1 MSVYNIGEFI
11 KEKRERMGVT
21 QEELCQGICSLP
33 TMSRIESGAR
43 MPKRETI
50 IQIFQRLGI
59 PAEMYPNY
67 TTKADLEVLYLVYQV
82 RQSYNINDMATAK
95 ELFSKLNGEYDNLPV
110 PDKQF
115 CRLFETVIKMNSGEL
130 ANAQVLP
137 ELEDIMKMSC
147 PNYNIDR
154 LPRLMT
160 FEEINVLNN
169 IAICYA
175 KMDKMDVA
183 INIYYSI
190 VGTYKLG
197 VSNIEDSL
205 RTSPTIHYNL
215 SKYLG
220 LSGRYDECI
229 RICEDGIR
237 YIKLSGNYRNYPS
250 IMYNL
255 AWVLVRRNSKGDME
269 RAESV
274 LKKAYYTSVISW
286 SKSLTDSVRRLYKE
300 YFNKDLPELT

>member
-1 MSVYNIGEFI
+1 MAVYNIGEFI
-11 KEKRERMGVT
+11 KEKRERMGIT
-21 QEELCQGICSLP
+21 QDELCEGICSLP
-33 TMSRIESGAR
+33 TMSRIESGTR

-67 TTKADLEVLYLVYQV
+67 TTKSDLEVLYLVYQI

-95 ELFSKLNGEYDNLPV
+95 VLFSKLNGEYNNLPV

-115 CRLFETVIKMNSGEL
+115 CRLFETVLKMNSGEL
-130 ANAQVLP
+130 NYAQALP

-147 PNYNIDR
+147 PNYSLDR

-175 KMDKMDVA
+175 KMNKIDIA
-183 INIYYSI
+183 IEIYYSI
-190 VGTYKLG
+190 IGTYKLRA
-197 VSNIEDSL
+197 SNIEDSL
-205 RTSPTIHYNL
+205 RTSPAIYYNL

-237 YIKLSGNYRNYPS
+237 HIELSGKYRNYPS

-269 RAESV
+269 RAETI
-274 LKKAYYTSVISW
+274 LKKAYYTSIISW
-286 SKSLTDSVRRLYKE
+286 SKSLTEKVRYLYKE
-300 YFNKDLPELT
+300 YFNKDLPELI

>member
-1 MSVYNIGEFI
+1 MAVYNIGYFI
-11 KEKRERMGVT
+11 KQRRIELGIS
-21 QEELCQGICSLP
+21 QEELADGICASA
-33 TMSRIESGAR
+33 TMSRIEAGAR
-43 MPKRETI
+43 IPKRETV

-67 TTKADLEVLYLVYQV
+67 TTKSDLEVLYLVYQV

-115 CRLFETVIKMNSGEL
+115 CRLFEIVLKMNSGEL
-130 ANAQVLP
+130 NYEKALP
-137 ELEDIMKMSC
+137 ELEVIMKMSC
-147 PNYNIDR
+147 PNYSIDR

-169 IAICYA
+169 IAICYGR
-175 KMDKMDVA
+175 MDKMDVA

-190 VGTYKLG
+190 IGTYKLG
-197 VSNIEDSL
+197 ASNIEDSL
-205 RTSPTIHYNL
+205 RTSSTIYYNL

-237 YIKLSGNYRNYPS
+237 HIELSGKYRNYPS

-255 AWVLVRRNSKGDME
+255 AWVLVRRNSIGDME
-269 RAESV
+269 RAESI
-274 LKKAYYTSVISW
+274 LKKAYYKSIISW
-286 SKSLTDSVRRLYKE
+286 SKSLTEKVRKLYKE
-300 YFNKDLPELT
+300 YFNKDLLELS

>member
-1 MSVYNIGEFI
+1 MAVYNIGEFI
-11 KEKRERMGVT
+11 KEKRERLGVT
-21 QEELCQGICSLP
+21 QDELCEGICSLA
-33 TMSRIESGAR
+33 TMSRIEAGAR

-67 TTKADLEVLYLVYQV
+67 TTKSDLEVLYLVYQV

-115 CRLFETVIKMNSGEL
+115 CRLFETILKINSGEL
-130 ANAQVLP
+130 NDAQALP
-137 ELEDIMKMSC
+137 ELEEIMKMSC
-147 PNYNIDR
+147 PNYSIDR

-175 KMDKMDVA
+175 KMNKIDIA
-183 INIYYSI
+183 IEIYYSI
-190 VGTYKLG
+190 IGTYKLG
-197 VSNIEDSL
+197 ASNIEDSL

-215 SKYLG
+215 SKLLG

-237 YIKLSGNYRNYPS
+237 HIELSGNYRSYPS

-269 RAESV
+269 RAESI
-274 LKKAYYTSVISW
+274 LKKAYYTSIISW
-286 SKSLTDSVRRLYKE
+286 SKSLTDRIRRLYKE
-300 YFNKDLPELT
+300 YYNKDLPELT